1 MRPRSRLKRK
11 LLPLL
16 LVLGGPTLVLLG
28 AALFFLLSGG
38 LGVARP
44 LPCEQLPTA
53 ERVGQVLTEHA
64 DVWSRVEG
72 MSEAVSVDW
81 DRCPD
86 KADLQIYCAAAQDCA
101 RIKQL
106 IGDTFYGVPYRM
118 YDV

>member
-1 MRPRSRLKRK
+1 M
-11 LLPLL
+11 
-16 LVLGGPTLVLLG
+16 LLG
-28 AALFFLLSGG
+28 AALFFLLRGG
-38 LGVARP
+38 LDVARP

-53 ERVGQVLTEHA
+53 ERVGQVLSEHA
-64 DVWSRVEG
+64 DVWSRVEE

-86 KADLQIYCAAAQDCA
+86 RADLQIYCATAEDCA
-101 RIKQL
+101 HIKQL